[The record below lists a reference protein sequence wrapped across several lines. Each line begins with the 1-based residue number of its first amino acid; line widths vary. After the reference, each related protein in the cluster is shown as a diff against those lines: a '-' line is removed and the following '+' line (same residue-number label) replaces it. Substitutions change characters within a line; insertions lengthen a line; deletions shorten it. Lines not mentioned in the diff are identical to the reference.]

1 MIYSIFYHI
10 AHFILFLLNGNIIYE
25 NKEKLP
31 TTGYIL
37 VAPHRTWWEPILFAV
52 GAWPKKFGFMAKK
65 ELFKNPILRFILHHA
80 NVFPVDRVN
89 PGPSAIKIPV
99 KQLRDEHLSLIMFP
113 SGTRYSN
120 ELKSGA
126 EVIARLA
133 KVPLIP
139 LVYQGPLTLKGVL
152 QRQKMT
158 VRFGDP
164 ITIERKG
171 KLTDD
176 KVHAINQQLLTAW
189 QTLDKAIDPN
199 FVYTPDHQKE
209 LAEEA
214 KGEL

>member
-1 MIYSIFYHI
+1 MLYSIFYYLV
-10 AHFILFLLNGNIIYE
+10 HFILFQVNGNIIYE
-25 NKEKLP
+25 NKEQLP
-31 TTGYIL
+31 ATGYIL

-65 ELFKNPILRFILHHA
+65 ELFKNPVLRFILHHA
-80 NVFPVDRVN
+80 HVFPVDRAN

-99 KQLRDEHLSLIMFP
+99 KQLRHENLSLIMFP

-158 VRFGDP
+158 VRFGEP
-164 ITIERKG
+164 ITVPSKG
-171 KLTDD
+171 KLSDD
-176 KVHAINQQLLTAW
+176 KVHAINEQLITAW
-189 QTLDKAIDPN
+189 QQLDHAIDPN
-199 FVYTPDHQKE
+199 FSYTPDHEKE
-209 LAEEA
+209 LAEKA

>member
-1 MIYSIFYHI
+1 MLYSIFYHLV
-10 AHFILFLLNGNIIYE
+10 HFILFLVNGNIIYE

-31 TTGYIL
+31 ASGYIL

-65 ELFKNPILRFILHHA
+65 ELFKNPILRFILYHA
-80 NVFPVDRVN
+80 NVFPVDRAN
-89 PGPSAIKIPV
+89 PGPSAIKKPV
-99 KQLRDEHLSLIMFP
+99 KQLRDENLALIMFP
-113 SGTRYSN
+113 SGTRHSS

-126 EVIARLA
+126 EVIARMA

-139 LVYQGPLTLKGVL
+139 LVYQGPLTILGVL

-158 VRFGDP
+158 VRFGE
-164 ITIERKG
+164 TIMVERKG

-176 KVHAINQQLLTAW
+176 KVRDINEKLLNAW
-189 QTLDKAIDPN
+189 DSLDEAIDPN
-199 FVYTPDHQKE
+199 FVYVPDHKKE
-209 LAEEA
+209 LEEEA